1 VAEPRNVPNQ
11 SPGLDGDGRTV
22 GTLRHPSPL
31 LESLVSEHLDP
42 GYQAAADRRSTHH
55 APLPAPTRWRLRS
68 YLLAGSVVLGTVLG
82 IAAGSTHNEAAG
94 TAKARLALRNDID
107 DAQAQ
112 QNRLA
117 ATERSLLAE
126 IHAAQTSL
134 GAGGPLQT
142 VRMLESMGGLTAAR
156 GPGLTVVIDGSTA
169 SSGAGVILDRD
180 VQLLVNGL
188 WAAGAEGIAIGGV
201 RLRTTSAIRQAGGA
215 ILVDN
220 RPVFWPLTV
229 EAIGNTATLHVNFVD
244 TVGFGRFQS
253 FVSLYGVRFD
263 VSAQS
268 SLTLPAGI
276 PVNLQY
282 AKAITGT
289 VTSSLRDATP
299 PAFPAPDRPTE
310 NPSAPPTS

>member
-1 VAEPRNVPNQ
+1 M
-11 SPGLDGDGRTV
+11 SSCSSTGCGR
-22 GTLRHPSPL
+22 R
-31 LESLVSEHLDP
+31 
-42 GYQAAADRRSTHH
+42 ARR
-55 APLPAPTRWRLRS
+55 
-68 YLLAGSVVLGTVLG
+68 GS
-82 IAAGSTHNEAAG
+82 
-94 TAKARLALRNDID
+94 
-107 DAQAQ
+107 
-112 QNRLA
+112 
-117 ATERSLLAE
+117 
-126 IHAAQTSL
+126 
-134 GAGGPLQT
+134 
-142 VRMLESMGGLTAAR
+142 
-156 GPGLTVVIDGSTA
+156 
-169 SSGAGVILDRD
+169 
-180 VQLLVNGL
+180 
-188 WAAGAEGIAIGGV
+188 AIGGV